1 MGGFMRA
8 KILVPC
14 AVALILAVGH
24 PASAQHS
31 NAASSVRLPDFA
43 GRDKQF
49 AYLILAA
56 MKEGANFAGHYTILT
71 IGCGTGCTY
80 NLILDRKTGAV
91 GELPYGGEQ
100 QQQLKLRYGLKSNL
114 LGATWFDGDL
124 CVEQQAKWNG
134 MAFEISNSPSGRPE
148 EVCRG

>member
-1 MGGFMRA
+1 MRN
-8 KILVPC
+8 KILASVT
-14 AVALILAVGH
+14 AALISALGQ
-24 PASAQHS
+24 PAFAQYS
-31 NAASSVRLPDFA
+31 KGPSTMRLPDFT

-49 AYLILAA
+49 TYLRTRIITA
-56 MKEGANFAGHYTILT
+56 MKAGANFAGHYTVVT

-80 NLILDRKTGAV
+80 NLMIDRKTGAV

-134 MAFEISNSPSGRPE
+134 TAFEISDSPSGRPSE
-148 EVCRG
+148 ACRG